1 MLQQMLQIVRAM
13 VVLFLLIVAAM
24 HLVMHHPPLGLIG
37 KTGEKGG
44 CD

>member
-1 MLQQMLQIVRAM
+1 MLQHMHQ
-13 VVLFLLIVAAM
+13 VVCAVLALFALVVAAM

-37 KTGEKGG
+37 KTREKGG